1 MGHGTAT
8 KAVRTVTAVKGAAA
22 LALSKFK
29 LEKDER
35 EGIAAGTYN
44 VDETVRVVGTVTVG
58 DDYEQR
64 IVGKLPLAKLVM
76 KLASQISS
84 ERLAKMLSP
93 KSLDAISDKDAKD
106 FSDRIQADWAEM
118 SESTVTDCKGK
129 VTSKLVF
136 SKA

>member
-1 MGHGTAT
+1 MKNATAT
-8 KAVRTVTAVKGAAA
+8 RTVTKVKGVEA

-29 LEKDER
+29 MGKDER
-35 EGIAAGTYN
+35 EGIAAGTYS

-76 KLASQISS
+76 KLASQVSS

-93 KSLDAISDKDAKD
+93 ESLEAISDKDAKD